1 MWTQVVVV
9 VGVGGGVGGV
19 EVEVEVVGLERRATP
34 RQVKKSILCSCTSMG
49 RESGKCKIRSFVVV

>member
-9 VGVGGGVGGV
+9 VGVVGEVGGV
-19 EVEVEVVGLERRATP
+19 EVEVVDVERRATP

>member
-9 VGVGGGVGGV
+9 VGVGGGVGV

-34 RQVKKSILCSCTSMG
+34 RQVKKSILCSCTSIS

>member
-1 MWTQVVVV
+1 MVV

-19 EVEVEVVGLERRATP
+19 EVEVVGVERRATP
-34 RQVKKSILCSCTSMG
+34 RQVKKSILCSCTSIS